1 MLSALRN
8 PSFRLYWFGF
18 LASIIGFQIQ
28 IVGIG
33 YFVFDRTGSELNL
46 GLVSGAQAAAGILFA
61 VLGGVIA
68 DRVERRQ
75 LLMLPPL
82 PRKRGTL

>member
-1 MLSALRN
+1 MTLTMLSALRN

-33 YFVFDRTGSELNL
+33 YFGVGTG
-46 GLVSGAQAAAGILFA
+46 VSRL
-61 VLGGVIA
+61 
-68 DRVERRQ
+68 RHRPR
-75 LLMLPPL
+75 P
-82 PRKRGTL
+82 PRKG